1 MKIRLSELRKLI
13 REAIESDLEEMALAS
28 VGKTARDPRNKSDQK
43 GTFDKPETD
52 EDYRRID
59 RFHQTPK
66 YKKGLEKSLAGFSVP
81 VHVIPVYTVKSALG
95 RRTRVMEFDDQVA
108 QVISDAGYDP
118 KEMRKKVAAGE
129 SVILSN
135 SRELVKGFLPFSTT
149 LIHAFF
155 DDTGNSPPANTALN
169 VVRHIGDLINGL
181 KDAGVGTSEAI
192 RGLYSTLSVFSAVQ
206 NLIGLDAITDWA
218 AELCTDAV
226 RKGNTVKPR
235 EYKND
240 KMSPDQVDL
249 INDAGKD
256 LYDFVNGLDVR
267 KTLEDY
273 IRGKVVSVDTANIL
287 DF

>member
-13 REAIESDLEEMALAS
+13 REAVESDLEEMALAS
-28 VGKTARDPRNKSDQK
+28 IGKTTRDPRNKSGQK

-52 EDYRRID
+52 EDYRKID

-66 YKKGLEKSLAGFSVP
+66 YKKGLEKSLEGISVP

-95 RRTRVMEFDDQVA
+95 SRTRVMKFDDVA
-108 QVISDAGYDP
+108 QVISKAGYDP
-118 KEMRKKVAAGE
+118 EEMRKKVAAGE

-155 DDTGNSPPANTALN
+155 DDGGNSPPANAALE

-181 KDAGVGTSEAI
+181 KDAGIGTSDAI

-206 NLIGLDAITDWA
+206 NLIGLDAVTDWA

-226 RKGNTVKPR
+226 RKGTVKPR

-240 KMSPDQVDL
+240 KLPQDQINL
-249 INDAGKD
+249 INKAGKD
-256 LYDFVNGLDVR
+256 LYDFINGLGVR
-267 KTLEDY
+267 KILEDY
-273 IRGKVVSVDTANIL
+273 LRGKVVSVDTANIL